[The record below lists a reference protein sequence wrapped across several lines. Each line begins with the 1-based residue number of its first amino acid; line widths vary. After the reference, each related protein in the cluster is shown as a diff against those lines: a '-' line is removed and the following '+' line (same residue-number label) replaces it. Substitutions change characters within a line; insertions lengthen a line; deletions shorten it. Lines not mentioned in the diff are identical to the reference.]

1 MSVGV
6 YIQLFSYRLIKKEKK
21 GNFFV
26 RFSFI
31 VFVESGLKLRPSPP
45 IPPTLP
51 TPPNPVPVIRGSLR
65 S

>member
-21 GNFFV
+21 GNSFV

-31 VFVESGLKLRPSPP
+31 VFVESGLKLLPSPHP
-45 IPPTLP
+45 SS
-51 TPPNPVPVIRGSLR
+51 PPNPVPVIRGDLR